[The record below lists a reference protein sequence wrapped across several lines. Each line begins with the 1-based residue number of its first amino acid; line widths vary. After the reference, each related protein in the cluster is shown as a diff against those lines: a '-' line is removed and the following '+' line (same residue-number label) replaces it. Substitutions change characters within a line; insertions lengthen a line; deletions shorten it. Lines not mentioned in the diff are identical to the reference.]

1 MPNTLKT
8 HMRAALVGLA
18 ALAAS
23 ALALPAEAQV
33 TNPPQRSLVP
43 VAGDLYRFQNAF
55 HTAAVYVTSAGIVLV
70 DPINADGAKWLKQE
84 LANRF
89 PGRAVKYLVYSHDH
103 ADHISGGE
111 VFADTATVIAHQ
123 NARERIIGE
132 KRATPTPHVTF
143 SDSMTIELGGKVI
156 ELRHVGRNHSDNSV
170 VAHFP
175 AERAIFAVDFIP
187 VKGFPFRD
195 LPDSYFPDWMDS
207 LRAVEA
213 MDFDVLVPGHGPN
226 GTKADVRVM
235 REYMTQLYSEVLAHA
250 RAGKTRDEV
259 KQLVR
264 MEKYKDW
271 PGYEQTVPLNVE
283 GMYSYVSLNR
293 RPN

>member
-1 MPNTLKT
+1 MQKTLKNSF
-8 HMRAALVGLA
+8 RAALLGIA
-18 ALAAS
+18 ALTAFAS
-23 ALALPAEAQV
+23 TAGAQV

-43 VAGDLYRFQNAF
+43 VAGDLYRFQNNF

-84 LANRF
+84 LATRF
-89 PGRAVKYLVYSHDH
+89 PGRVVKYLVYSHDH

-111 VFADTATVIAHQ
+111 VFADTATVIAHE
-123 NARERIIGE
+123 NGKERIVGE
-132 KRATPTPHVTF
+132 KRATAVPNITF
-143 SDSMTIELGGKVI
+143 ADSMTIELGGKVVN
-156 ELRHVGRNHSDNSV
+156 LRHVGRNHSDNSL

-195 LPDSYFPDWMDS
+195 LPDSYFPDWMES
-207 LRAVEA
+207 LRDVEK

-226 GTKADVRVM
+226 GTKADVTAM
-235 REYMTQLYSEVLAHA
+235 KDYLNQLHAEVLMHA

-259 KQLVR
+259 KQLVK

-271 PGYEQTVPLNVE
+271 PGYEQSVPLNVE
-283 GMYSYVSLNR
+283 GMYGYVSLNR
-293 RPN
+293 RGN

>member
-1 MPNTLKT
+1 M
-8 HMRAALVGLA
+8 
-18 ALAAS
+18 
-23 ALALPAEAQV
+23 
-33 TNPPQRSLVP
+33 
-43 VAGDLYRFQNAF
+43 
-55 HTAAVYVTSAGIVLV
+55 
-70 DPINADGAKWLKQE
+70 
-84 LANRF
+84 
-89 PGRAVKYLVYSHDH
+89 KYLVYSHDH

-111 VFADTATVIAHQ
+111 VFADTAVVVAHE

-132 KRATPTPHVTF
+132 KRATAVPQLTF
-143 SDSMTIELGGKVI
+143 SESMTLELGGKLI
-156 ELRHVGRNHSDNSV
+156 QLRHVGRNHSDNWL

-195 LPDSYFPDWMDS
+195 LPDSYFPDWIDS

-213 MDFDVLVPGHGPN
+213 MDFDILIPGHGPN
-226 GTKADVRVM
+226 GGKADVRTM
-235 REYMTQLYSEVLAHA
+235 REYMTQLHGEVLMHV

-259 KQLVR
+259 KSLVK

-283 GMYSYVSLNR
+283 GMYGYVVTNR

>member
-1 MPNTLKT
+1 M
-8 HMRAALVGLA
+8 
-18 ALAAS
+18 
-23 ALALPAEAQV
+23 
-33 TNPPQRSLVP
+33 
-43 VAGDLYRFQNAF
+43 
-55 HTAAVYVTSAGIVLV
+55 
-70 DPINADGAKWLKQE
+70 
-84 LANRF
+84 
-89 PGRAVKYLVYSHDH
+89 KYLVYSHDH

-111 VFADTATVIAHQ
+111 VFADTAVVVAHE

-132 KRATPTPHVTF
+132 KRATAVPQLTF
-143 SDSMTIELGGKVI
+143 SESMTLELGGKLI
-156 ELRHVGRNHSDNSV
+156 QLRHVGRNHSDNSL

-195 LPDSYFPDWMDS
+195 LPDSYFPDWIDS

-213 MDFDVLVPGHGPN
+213 MDFDILIPGHGPN
-226 GTKADVRVM
+226 GGKADVRTM
-235 REYMTQLYSEVLAHA
+235 REYMTQLHGEVLMHV

-259 KQLVR
+259 KSLVK

-283 GMYSYVSLNR
+283 GMYGYVATNR

>member
-1 MPNTLKT
+1 MQNTLKK
-8 HMRAALVGLA
+8 HLRAAVLGIA
-18 ALAAS
+18 ALAVTALS
-23 ALALPAEAQV
+23 ANAQV

-55 HTAAVYVTSAGIVLV
+55 HTAAVYVTSAGIVVV

-84 LANRF
+84 LATRF
-89 PGRAVKYLVYSHDH
+89 PGRVVKYLVYSHDH

-123 NARERIIGE
+123 NARERIVGE
-132 KRATPTPHVTF
+132 KRATAVPHVTF
-143 SDSMTIELGGKVI
+143 SDAMTIELGGKI
-156 ELRHVGRNHSDNSV
+156 IQLRHVGRNHSDNSL

-195 LPDSYFPDWMDS
+195 LPDSYFPDWIDS

-213 MDFDVLVPGHGPN
+213 MDFDILVPGHGPN
-226 GTKADVRVM
+226 GSKADVRVI
-235 REYMTQLYSEVLAHA
+235 REYMTQLHAEVLMHA

-259 KQLVR
+259 KQLVK

>member
-1 MPNTLKT
+1 MQKTLKNSF
-8 HMRAALVGLA
+8 RAALLGIA
-18 ALAAS
+18 ALTAFAS
-23 ALALPAEAQV
+23 TAGAQV

-43 VAGDLYRFQNAF
+43 VAGDLYRFQNNF

-84 LANRF
+84 LATRF
-89 PGRAVKYLVYSHDH
+89 PGRVVKYLVYSHDH

-111 VFADTATVIAHQ
+111 VFADTATVIAHE
-123 NARERIIGE
+123 NGKERIVGE
-132 KRATPTPHVTF
+132 KRATAVPNITF
-143 SDSMTIELGGKVI
+143 ADSMTIELGGKVVN
-156 ELRHVGRNHSDNSV
+156 LRHVGRNHSDNSL

-195 LPDSYFPDWMDS
+195 LPDSYFPDWMES
-207 LRAVEA
+207 LRDVEK
-213 MDFDVLVPGHGPN
+213 MDFDVLVPGRGPN
-226 GTKADVRVM
+226 GTKADVTAM
-235 REYMTQLYSEVLAHA
+235 KDYLNQLHAEVLMHA

-259 KQLVR
+259 KQLVK

-271 PGYEQTVPLNVE
+271 PGYEQSVPLNVE
-283 GMYSYVSLNR
+283 GMYGYVSLNR
-293 RPN
+293 RGN